1 MQHIGVSVK
10 TKKEVHKSEN
20 HQKQSQ
26 TLEVEDFIDVCRHG
40 YCWKILYKVV
50 LLLLLLL
57 LLLFLRQL
65 LFVGGKNEMRGK
77 NENCAS
83 VLLRVEH
90 TEKGDAVS
98 PVKTH
103 THTPWST
110 QRNQHRNF
118 CTRTRKEKG
127 RKESKTLRQPS
138 AQLTARQSKKEEGQ
152 NGKGKERVR
161 VTVEKRHLVQ
171 EKDSIVWHSEFS
183 TVNQA
188 KDIHQNVCFVLFCC
202 FWLFNDGHFT

>member
-1 MQHIGVSVK
+1 M
-10 TKKEVHKSEN
+10 EN
-20 HQKQSQ
+20 TVQSC
-26 TLEVEDFIDVCRHG
+26 TL
-40 YCWKILYKVV
+40 VV
-50 LLLLLLL
+50 AASP
-57 LLLFLRQL
+57 
-65 LFVGGKNEMRGK
+65 
-77 NENCAS
+77 AS
-83 VLLRVEH
+83 VSAATAFCWGKKRDERKKRELRFCFASGGTHRER
-90 TEKGDAVS
+90 GCGQS
-98 PVKTH
+98 SQNTH

-161 VTVEKRHLVQ
+161 VTVEKRHLGQ

>member
-1 MQHIGVSVK
+1 MQHIDASVK

-26 TLEVEDFIDVCRHG
+26 TLEVEDFIDVCRHS

-103 THTPWST
+103 THTHPGPHKGTNTETSVHAHGRKRGGRS
-110 QRNQHRNF
+110 QKRSDNQAHSSPPDNQKKKRD
-118 CTRTRKEKG
+118 RMAKEK
-127 RKESKTLRQPS
+127 RE
-138 AQLTARQSKKEEGQ
+138 
-152 NGKGKERVR
+152 
-161 VTVEKRHLVQ
+161 
-171 EKDSIVWHSEFS
+171 
-183 TVNQA
+183 
-188 KDIHQNVCFVLFCC
+188 
-202 FWLFNDGHFT
+202 

>member
-1 MQHIGVSVK
+1 MRITKNSHKPLKWKTSSMSVVMVTVGK
-10 TKKEVHKSEN
+10 YCTK
-20 HQKQSQ
+20 
-26 TLEVEDFIDVCRHG
+26 L
-40 YCWKILYKVV
+40 YCCCYCCFCFCFCDNCFCW
-50 LLLLLLL
+50 
-57 LLLFLRQL
+57 
-65 LFVGGKNEMRGK
+65 GK

-152 NGKGKERVR
+152 NGKGKESVR
-161 VTVEKRHLVQ
+161 VTVEKRHLGQ

-188 KDIHQNVCFVLFCC
+188 KDIHQNVCFVLFC
-202 FWLFNDGHFT
+202 FMAFQ